1 MGNVCSL
8 GWRLDDHELEQTY
21 RSLVMVGKGRTL
33 GWSSDQ
39 ALELVENLQAAR
51 RRITELEAAYQRP
64 AGDTYR

>member
-51 RRITELEAAYQRP
+51 RRIT
-64 AGDTYR
+64 